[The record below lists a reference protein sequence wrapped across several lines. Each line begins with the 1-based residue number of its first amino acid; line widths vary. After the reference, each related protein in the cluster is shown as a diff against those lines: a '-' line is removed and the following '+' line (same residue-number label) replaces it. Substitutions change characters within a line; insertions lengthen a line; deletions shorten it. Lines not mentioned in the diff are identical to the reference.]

1 MIKES
6 VFLIEVANHDI
17 EFQTEIPEKMPVSF
31 DSSLDFASGC
41 QCHQECDE
49 AIGGREDR
57 QEIDGKV
64 IVKAE
69 DDGVNYCVR
78 IIDNGI
84 GFPAKQSSQVA

>member
-31 DSSLDFASGC
+31 DHRLISQAVANVIKNAT
-41 QCHQECDE
+41 E

-57 QEIDGKV
+57 QEIDGK
-64 IVKAE
+64 
-69 DDGVNYCVR
+69 
-78 IIDNGI
+78 
-84 GFPAKQSSQVA
+84 